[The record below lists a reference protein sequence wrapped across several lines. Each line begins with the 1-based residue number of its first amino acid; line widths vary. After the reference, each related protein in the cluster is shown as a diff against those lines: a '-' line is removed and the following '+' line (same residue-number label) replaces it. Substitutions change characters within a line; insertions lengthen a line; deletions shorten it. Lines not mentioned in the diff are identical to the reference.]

1 MLQLSTKDTTLW
13 DELNECFIDVKAS
26 RVQLEHSLISISKWE
41 TIYEKPFPGLNN
53 KPIEGDEFVQYIKCM
68 IITPNSDPN
77 LCHVFK
83 NPPFINQIEEY
94 MNRKMTGTFFGD
106 DKTDKTTKKKV
117 ITSEL
122 VYYWMIAANIPFE
135 CDKWHINRLFTLI
148 NVCGEENKTGKNSDM
163 KDVYARNRM
172 LNELNRKRF
181 HSKG

>member
-13 DELNECFIDVKAS
+13 DEQNERFIDVKAA

-41 TIYEKPFPGLNN
+41 SIYEKPFPGLNN
-53 KPIEGDEFVQYIKCM
+53 KPIEGDEFIKYIKCM
-68 IITPNSDPN
+68 IITPNADPN
-77 LCHVFK
+77 LCYLLASTAA
-83 NPPFINQIEEY
+83 NQIEKY
-94 MNRKMTGTFFGD
+94 MNRKMTATFFGESKP
-106 DKTDKTTKKKV
+106 DKVTKKRI

-135 CDKWHINRLFTLI
+135 CDRWHINRLFTLI
-148 NVCGEENKTGKNSDM
+148 NVCGEENKTGKKSDM

-181 HSKG
+181 NSKG